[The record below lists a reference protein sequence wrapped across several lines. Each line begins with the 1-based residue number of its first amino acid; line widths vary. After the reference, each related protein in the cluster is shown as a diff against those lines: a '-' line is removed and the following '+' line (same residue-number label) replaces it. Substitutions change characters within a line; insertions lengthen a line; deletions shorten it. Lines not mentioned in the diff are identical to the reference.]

1 MLTRSQKHLL
11 TQVENWQLTPSLS
24 LLIVIAT
31 FFLSLIGS
39 ANIIHKG
46 EKERLKK
53 QRDSLA
59 VIADNFGV
67 AIQHDVEETLSLT
80 YALANLVEEYQGFIP
95 DFDSVAQDLFP
106 FYQGAGSLALLPND
120 IAASE
125 IVWAK
130 VMGALE
136 DVKINPQEITC
147 SQSPSSFTGSVLT
160 SENSYPELSLKT
172 IDVSTTGAAKIAIV
186 QKTATQNTA
195 TQNSAVRPVGLGCL
209 PIFIT
214 EKNNRSSFW
223 GFTSVL
229 IDYSLLLKNLD
240 WEGLIQKG
248 IAYRLEI
255 DAAEVYSAQIV
266 VDSPRVDSFG
276 AIADNPVVKSF
287 TIAGETWT
295 LSLSPIGGW
304 QQRGY
309 LNRFYFIGLLSSFLL
324 AALSKIYLDSQL
336 KSQGVEKTTDF
347 DPLTRLPNHR
357 AFEYRLKQILEN
369 HLQKDQNLVLCHL
382 NLDEFGE
389 MNKRFGRR
397 IGDYLLV
404 RIAKRLQKFLRVEDV
419 VVRLGGDE
427 FGLVLQ
433 NIQDCEEAEKILE
446 RVMDAVSSPIDL
458 EEGTISISVSIG
470 ATIYP
475 QHNIEIHNPHQDV
488 SFQYSYLMQILLN
501 QAKQSLSQTKK
512 QKGSYLFFKDLCKF
526 NSDYFSD
533 PQCIEIESSKQN

>member
-1 MLTRSQKHLL
+1 MFTRSQKHLL
-11 TQVENWQLTPSLS
+11 TQIDNWQLTPSLS

-31 FFLSLIGS
+31 FLLSFIGS
-39 ANIIHKG
+39 ATIIHTG
-46 EKERLKK
+46 EKERLKQ
-53 QRDSLA
+53 QRDSLE
-59 VIADNFGV
+59 VIADNYGV
-67 AIQHDVEETLSLT
+67 AIKHDVEETLSLT

-106 FYQGAGSLALLPND
+106 FYRGAGSLALLPND

-125 IVWAK
+125 IILAK

-147 SQSPSSFTGSVLT
+147 SRSPSSFTGSVLT
-160 SENSYPELSLKT
+160 NENSYPELSLNT
-172 IDVSTTGAAKIAIV
+172 IDLSTTGAAKIALV
-186 QKTATQNTA
+186 QNTA
-195 TQNSAVRPVGLGCL
+195 AQKPAVRPVGLGCL

-214 EKNNRSSFW
+214 EKTNQSSFW

-248 IAYRLEI
+248 IAYQLEI
-255 DAAEVYSAQIV
+255 DVAEGHSAQIV
-266 VDSPRVDSFG
+266 VDSPSVDSSSVDSFG

-304 QQRGY
+304 QQRD
-309 LNRFYFIGLLSSFLL
+309 LMRFYFIGLLSSFLL
-324 AALSKIYLDSQL
+324 ASLSKIYLDSQL
-336 KSQGVEKTTDF
+336 KSQEGENITDF

-357 AFEYRLKQILEN
+357 IFEYRLKQILEN
-369 HLQKDQNLVLCHL
+369 HLQKNQNLVICHL
-382 NLDEFGE
+382 NLDDFGE